1 MDWFWIAI
9 WVSICIV
16 FVYISR
22 QAYLVDIRKT
32 EMAEM
37 AMKRL
42 VESHKRELASYQVLL
57 KAERRI
63 NERLK
68 KELAERKSG
77 RDLSL

>member
-1 MDWFWIAI
+1 MDWFWIAV
-9 WVSICIV
+9 WVGICIV

-32 EMAEM
+32 ELAEI
-37 AMKRL
+37 AIKRL

-68 KELAERKSG
+68 KELAERKTGS
-77 RDLSL
+77 DL